1 MRPLGFFDGR
11 IVELDE
17 KIVAM
22 EDRGHQFGDGIYEAT
37 RIYNG
42 KCFQLKRH
50 LDRCV
55 HSLRELKIPIVYTYE
70 ELEEIHYSL
79 IQASGITNGFIYFQ
93 ITRGTA
99 PREHGFPKN
108 VIPHLSMFI
117 RPMQTKTELQ
127 AVGVKC
133 FLTPDQRWL
142 RCDIKSLNLLGN
154 VLAKQAAHD
163 AKCFEAVMYRE
174 DKNLITEGS
183 SSNFFIVKDEVI
195 WTHPINNLILKG
207 ITRTI
212 LLEDIIPSL
221 NLTILEKAFS
231 PEFAQK
237 ADEAFITST
246 SLEVMPVI
254 SLGGK
259 IIGDGK
265 PGKITQ
271 KLQRAYRE
279 KAHQECK

>member
-22 EDRGHQFGDGIYEAT
+22 EDRGHQFGDGVYEAT
-37 RIYNG
+37 RVYNG

-55 HSLRELKIPIVYTYE
+55 RSLRELKIPIVYTYE
-70 ELEEIHYSL
+70 ELEEIHDSL
-79 IQASGITNGFIYFQ
+79 IKESGVTDGFIYFQ

-117 RPMQTKTELQ
+117 RPMQTKMDLQ
-127 AVGVKC
+127 ASGVKC

-154 VLAKQAAHD
+154 VLAKQSAHD
-163 AKCFEAVMYRE
+163 ASCFEAVMYRE

-183 SSNFFIVKDEVI
+183 SSNFFIVKDDVI
-195 WTHPINNLILKG
+195 WTHPVNNLILKG
-207 ITRTI
+207 ITRTV
-212 LLEDIIPSL
+212 LLDDIMPTL
-221 NLTILEKAFS
+221 NLTVLEKAFS

-271 KLQRAYRE
+271 QLQKAYQE
-279 KAHQECK
+279 KAQQECK